1 MIFIIANKL
10 STSNMSYIFKTLKQ
24 KLLLTKVM
32 ITILQPSPVGY
43 ELRSLRLQDQIITTE
58 QTRHHGQI
66 NNLSYM
72 EYHAILSV
80 YTFL

>member
-1 MIFIIANKL
+1 
-10 STSNMSYIFKTLKQ
+10 
-24 KLLLTKVM
+24 M